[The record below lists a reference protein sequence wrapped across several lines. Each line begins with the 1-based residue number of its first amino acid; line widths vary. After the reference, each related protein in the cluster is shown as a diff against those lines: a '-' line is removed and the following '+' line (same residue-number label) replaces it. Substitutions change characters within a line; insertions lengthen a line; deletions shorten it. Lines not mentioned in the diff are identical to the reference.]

1 MSGQP
6 NVFADDEWDMAGG
19 KNGVR
24 GRFVGKA
31 AGARELGAAVYA
43 LEPGASG
50 FNLHT
55 HYGIE
60 ELFVVLDGRPTL
72 RTLDGERRLEPGDVV
87 SCLRGKD
94 GMHTF
99 ANRSDEPARVLAVST
114 IGHTDVVIYPEL
126 GKFGVATRHPFDPP
140 GADPGL
146 VGIFDLPKDE

>member
-1 MSGQP
+1 MSDQP
-6 NVFADDEWDMAGG
+6 NVFADDRWDLTGAE
-19 KNGVR
+19 NGVR

-72 RTLDGERRLEPGDVV
+72 RTPDGERGLEPGDVV
-87 SCLRGKD
+87 SCLRGNA
-94 GMHTF
+94 GLHTF
-99 ANRSDEPARVLAVST
+99 ANRSDTPARVLAVST
-114 IGHTDVVIYPEL
+114 ISPTDVVIYPEL
-126 GKFGVATRHPFDPP
+126 GKVGVATRHPFDPP
-140 GADPGL
+140 GDDPGV
-146 VGIFDLPKDE
+146 VGIFELPGDE